1 MSERLVQCSDLTYR
15 LTDFPVEPIDLL
27 PGYST
32 LGHCLRMP
40 IMQLAAGCGMIAAVF
55 LQACQD
61 RPPLNG
67 ARQASVIGVE
77 QPQVRMPA

>member
-15 LTDFPVEPIDLL
+15 LTDFPVEPIDHL

-32 LGHCLRMP
+32 LGRCLRMP
-40 IMQLAAGCGMIAAVF
+40 IMQLTAGCGMIAAVF

-61 RPPLNG
+61 RSPLNG

-77 QPQVRMPA
+77 QPQVRLPA